1 MQRPRTGAYRERV
14 REGERAG
21 EKVGDEVY
29 AGWQPCGPIAQTSRE
44 SLDHRARVLGS
55 MSRNGPAA
63 GQKRGH
69 GVEGI
74 PTALVGGRDGKDTRG
89 QSDEQ
94 ALANYGIA
102 GPGRERDSDRRCV
115 ALHAVSRFDRVF
127 DQTQE
132 GGTDHIK
139 MQRISS
145 ANYLQRP
152 AAKQVREKGPALQRA
167 EGCNEL
173 NIWYGKY
180 IGEQWSDRDMMPA
193 EGRCVVRRDAGRTR
207 ADDWVG
213 QKGAYCCIFFARG
226 ICTNGSDC
234 NFLHRIP
241 NANDE
246 LRLSLATDIFGRERH
261 NTNRDDM
268 RGTGNFNSE
277 SRTLYVGG
285 LKLLNGPHKTF
296 AILLRHMSEWGEV
309 EQMRLITGKAIAFV
323 RFKLR
328 CSAEFALEA
337 MHCQS
342 LGRFC
347 ANAAAAPRKTRAMRK
362 AMCGV
367 DERVRACMCAFACA
381 LVHWRGI
388 RGRSQA
394 DKHATQSSMSSLMF
408 AGHMTTPTPKFGR

>member
-1 MQRPRTGAYRERV
+1 
-14 REGERAG
+14 
-21 EKVGDEVY
+21 
-29 AGWQPCGPIAQTSRE
+29 
-44 SLDHRARVLGS
+44 

-132 GGTDHIK
+132 AALTIK
-139 MQRISS
+139 MQRI
-145 ANYLQRP
+145 LGQLL
-152 AAKQVREKGPALQRA
+152 AASGGQAGPEKGPALQRA

-213 QKGAYCCIFFARG
+213 QKGAYCCIFFARESPTAATATF
-226 ICTNGSDC
+226 CTASPTRTTSFGEPC
-234 NFLHRIP
+234 HRYFWP
-241 NANDE
+241 
-246 LRLSLATDIFGRERH
+246 
-261 NTNRDDM
+261 
-268 RGTGNFNSE
+268 
-277 SRTLYVGG
+277 
-285 LKLLNGPHKTF
+285 
-296 AILLRHMSEWGEV
+296 
-309 EQMRLITGKAIAFV
+309 
-323 RFKLR
+323 
-328 CSAEFALEA
+328 
-337 MHCQS
+337 
-342 LGRFC
+342 
-347 ANAAAAPRKTRAMRK
+347 
-362 AMCGV
+362 
-367 DERVRACMCAFACA
+367 
-381 LVHWRGI
+381 
-388 RGRSQA
+388 
-394 DKHATQSSMSSLMF
+394 
-408 AGHMTTPTPKFGR
+408 